1 MCTHWG
7 NYMKNKQLK
16 MRISERRLNKIRL
29 YAAYADK
36 TLTQVLEELIDSLP
50 TIEID
55 KKSAIPTPASTD
67 D

>member
-7 NYMKNKQLK
+7 NFMKNKQLK

-29 YAAYADK
+29 YAAHVDK

-55 KKSAIPTPASTD
+55 KKSAIPTPSSTD
-67 D
+67 S

>member
-1 MCTHWG
+1 MCTLWG

-29 YAAYADK
+29 YAAHADK

-55 KKSAIPTPASTD
+55 KNSDTPNAR
-67 D
+67 